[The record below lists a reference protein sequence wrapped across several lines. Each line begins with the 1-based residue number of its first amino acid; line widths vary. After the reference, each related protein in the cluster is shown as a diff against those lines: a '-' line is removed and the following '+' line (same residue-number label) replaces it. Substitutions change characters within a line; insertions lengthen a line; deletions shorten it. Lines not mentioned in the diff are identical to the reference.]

1 LAASALQELTLNDKI
16 VGVVH
21 RGIEIIN
28 TRGLAVE
35 RDLEVLVAGLSD
47 GHVFRVKYHGG

>member
-1 LAASALQELTLNDKI
+1 LTLNDKI

-47 GHVFRVKYHGG
+47 GHVLRVKYHGG